1 MGLDTLELL
10 MAVEEEFDVR
20 IPESENSRLKVLSG
34 WQACISEALTRK
46 GEVPVASD
54 IWNRLKRVVIDQLE
68 VRPDEVFPEADLVRD
83 LGCK

>member
-83 LGCK
+83 LRCK